1 MDIILGMKDY
11 YLERAGLPPT
21 ADLLWENGSAIEEP
35 ESRLVLMVRQ
45 TVESLPF
52 LQKEFVWKF
61 YYQGLTYP
69 CIASELHIS
78 LKAAMKLHY
87 RVKKR
92 LKRELGGYVAVTR
105 GKPLPTP
112 PLQGEGVNTLSC
124 KGRAREGS
132 VPKEDDNAGLD

>member
-1 MDIILGMKDY
+1 LGMKDY
-11 YLERAGLPPT
+11 YLERAGFPPT
-21 ADLLWENGSAIEEP
+21 ADLLWENGSASEEQD
-35 ESRLVLMVRQ
+35 SLLVLMVRQ

-69 CIASELHIS
+69 QVASELNVS

-92 LKRELGGYVAVTR
+92 LKKELGEYVAVTR
-105 GKPLPTP
+105 RKPPPTP

>member
-1 MDIILGMKDY
+1 MGMKDY
-11 YLERAGLPPT
+11 YLERVGFPPT
-21 ADLLWENGSAIEEP
+21 ADLLWENGSASEEQD
-35 ESRLVLMVRQ
+35 SLLVLMVKK

-61 YYQGLTYP
+61 YYQGMTYP
-69 CIASELHIS
+69 RIASELHIS

-92 LKRELGGYVAVTR
+92 LKKELGGYVAVTR
-105 GKPLPTP
+105 RKPLSTP
-112 PLQGEGVNTLSC
+112 PLQG
-124 KGRAREGS
+124 RARQGS